1 MIKTLK
7 DTVELMKSPD
17 YRDRFVAEYKQ
28 LAIRYKGLREMLD
41 KWDHDE
47 LGFKPTCPRSTYNMQ
62 IKAMEDY
69 MAVLEAR
76 AVMEG
81 IALQMKLYFQ
91 NSRGVER
98 LIAEASNREEVVKE
112 INKFLYDHNYKSYY
126 TRVWEDDGRLV
137 FDVGSHTEFFILE
150 GMNFEEWTNN
160 K

>member
-47 LGFKPTCPRSTYNMQ
+47 LGFKPTCPRSTYDMQ

-91 NSRGVER
+91 NSRGIER
-98 LIAEASNREEVVKE
+98 LIAEPSNREEVVKE
-112 INKFLYDHNYKSYY
+112 INKFLDDHNYKSYY
-126 TRVWEDDGRLV
+126 MQFCEDNGGLMI
-137 FDVGSHTEFFILE
+137 DVGRWSEFFYLE
-150 GMNFEEWTNN
+150 GMNFEEWE
-160 K
+160 KG